1 MQVLGIG
8 QRFVHFATKL
18 FFIREELEKI
28 KNNSNLIVM
37 FTDAYDVIVHQNPK
51 TIISRFKDLNANV
64 VFGAEYFCNPDKKV
78 NIVLGKVYSY

>member
-1 MQVLGIG
+1 
-8 QRFVHFATKL
+8 
-18 FFIREELEKI
+18 
-28 KNNSNLIVM
+28 M

-78 NIVLGKVYSY
+78 NMVLGKIDSY